1 MTAALGRVTC
11 AGADR
16 DRPTIGD
23 LSSAVKGELETI
35 NWFCDKDIETLRGS
49 IGTMTVTVLNNTVF
63 LNTDLSK
70 YFSRIATLVVVIII
84 NRRQTIRITNKINKL
99 VSSSFINL

>member
-23 LSSAVKGELETI
+23 LSSAVKGKFETI